1 MPLRLYVRRS
11 RATHLP
17 NKNQCV
23 AISVTDIVSSA
34 RRKFVADAFIG
45 QAQPIT
51 ICFY

>member
-17 NKNQCV
+17 NKNQRV
-23 AISVTDIVSSA
+23 AISVADIVSSA
-34 RRKFVADAFIG
+34 RRKFVAYALIG
-45 QAQPIT
+45 HEKKIT